1 MRLTPNPFRANS
13 QMKRRSVEKRQPWL
27 SKLPGLPSPSLLAY
41 GTCVLWIVVMGLD
54 SVLTYTVA
62 CGVFQNSP
70 LLTISLS
77 LLIHLHLHSPFLK
90 TSRNT
95 SSLSVD
101 IFSKVDSEEIKIT
114 PSKLERGHSSRSG
127 ERSVRTLFFLSLIKT
142 LFR

>member
-62 CGVFQNSP
+62 CGVF
-70 LLTISLS
+70 
-77 LLIHLHLHSPFLK
+77 
-90 TSRNT
+90 
-95 SSLSVD
+95 
-101 IFSKVDSEEIKIT
+101 
-114 PSKLERGHSSRSG
+114 
-127 ERSVRTLFFLSLIKT
+127 
-142 LFR
+142 